1 LWYCIDIQKESAV
14 KFVKT
19 NVITVGSAR
28 FSVLDAGLLRM
39 EYSETGQFEDQTTS
53 LVQNR
58 QLKSTDYEIMTVAGY
73 ELVLRTAN
81 FTLYYVGGK
90 FDAGSLFIDARS
102 NYGTHYSR
110 WHYGEKVKYNLKGTA
125 RTLDKADGAIPL
137 EEGLISKDGFGVIDD
152 SESFLLVGDQVS
164 RREHA
169 EQDMYY
175 FTYGRDF
182 RQTLKMYY
190 ELTGFPPMVPRFA
203 LGNWWS
209 RYYPYHQDEYLKL
222 MAKFTEQRIPI
233 AVSVLDMNW
242 HTTDIPAKYGSGWT
256 GYTWDKAYFPKPAKM
271 MAKLHAT
278 GHKVTLN
285 VHPAAGIR
293 PNEEIYPQVAKALQ
307 LDTAKEEPAIFDLQN
322 AAFRKAYFEMV
333 HTPLEKQGVD
343 FWWIDWQQGG
353 QRGAKQVDP
362 LWLLN
367 IAHYQDLKRKRNNDA
382 LILSRYA
389 GPGSHRYPIGFSGD
403 TVASWQSLQF
413 QPYFTATASNIGYT
427 WWSHDIGGHMFGSYD
442 GELALRWLQ
451 FGVFSP
457 ILRMHSSN
465 NIFMGKEPW
474 NYRPDIKQ
482 IMIKFLQLRS
492 QLIPYLDSENY
503 RTHTDGTPLIQPLYY
518 GHPEDETAY
527 HFKNEYQFGSAMLV
541 APITTPM
548 ADAAQL
554 GKAKTWLPAGTW
566 YDWFTGIRYQGNR
579 VVTAFRPLAQ
589 YPVFVKAGSIVPLS
603 VDYMA
608 PADKLPSQL
617 ALKVF
622 GGSDGQYEMVEHTA
636 TAIAKTHFDWQN
648 ATGKL
653 TITVDDPQHIIPT
666 NRQYTLKSVGMSYD
680 RIESLVSGHGYQ
692 MIQPQLT
699 DQKVIVEGELQKKL
713 QFAKIDFSLKQTI
726 WQQYQTQDRAGFIS
740 YLTSIDVPNITE
752 MILELMSVK

>member
-1 LWYCIDIQKESAV
+1 MWYCIDIQKESAV

-19 NVITVGSAR
+19 NVITVGLAR

-58 QLKSTDYEIMTVAGY
+58 ELKSSDYEIMAVDGY
-73 ELVLRTAN
+73 ELVLRTTN

-137 EEGLISKDGFGVIDD
+137 EEGIISKDGFGVLDD
-152 SESFLLVGDQVS
+152 SASFLLVGDQVS
-164 RREHA
+164 RRDHE
-169 EQDMYY
+169 EQDVYY

-209 RYYPYHQDEYLKL
+209 RYYPYHQNEYLKL

-256 GYTWDKAYFPKPAKM
+256 GYTWDKTYFPNPTKM
-271 MAKLHAT
+271 MSELHTT
-278 GHKVTLN
+278 GHKITLN

-293 PNEEIYPQVAKALQ
+293 PNEESYSQVAKTLH
-307 LDTAKEEPAIFDLQN
+307 LDKSKEEPAIFDLQN
-322 AAFRKAYFEMV
+322 PAFRKAYFEMV
-333 HTPLEKQGVD
+333 HTDLEKQGVD

-367 IAHYQDLKRKRNNDA
+367 ILHYQDLKHKRANDA

-413 QPYFTATASNIGYT
+413 QPYFTATAANIGYT

-442 GELALRWLQ
+442 GELSLRWLQ

-474 NYRPDIKQ
+474 NYRPDIKK
-482 IMIKFLQLRS
+482 IMIEFLQLRS

-503 RTHTDGTPLIQPLYY
+503 RTHAEGIPLVQPLYY
-518 GHPEDETAY
+518 GHPEDEMAY
-527 HFKNEYQFGSAMLV
+527 HFKNEYQFGEAMIV

-554 GKAKTWLPAGTW
+554 GKAKTWLPAGSW

-579 VVTAFRPLAQ
+579 VVTAFRPLSQ
-589 YPVFVKAGSIVPLS
+589 YPVFVKAGSIVPLN
-603 VDYMA
+603 VDYMDA
-608 PADKLPSQL
+608 ADKLPDHL
-617 ALKVF
+617 TLKIF
-622 GGSDGQYEMVEHTA
+622 GGCDGHYEMVEHTA
-636 TAIAKTHFDWQN
+636 TAIAKTQFKWQD

-653 TITVDDPQHIIPT
+653 MITVDDPQHIIPT
-666 NRQYTLKSVGMSYD
+666 NRQYTLNPVGISYD
-680 RIESLVSGHGYQ
+680 RIESSESVKGYQ
-692 MIQPQLT
+692 VIKPQPTNQVT
-699 DQKVIVEGELQKKL
+699 AIEQALQQKL
-713 QFAKIDFSLKQTI
+713 QFAKINFDLKQTI
-726 WQQYQTQDRAGFIS
+726 WQQYQAQNRAGFIS

-752 MILELMSVK
+752 MILELMSVE